1 MTQRDLETLAAG
13 DCFDLL
19 RQASI
24 GRLVFVDE
32 EGPVAVP
39 VNYAMAGQEIVIRV
53 EGGTKRAAMGQ
64 PMLAFEVDDIDGE
77 EQSGWSVIAR
87 GIGREV
93 PIEDV
98 PGLLQR
104 LEGHPPRPWA
114 EGIHNVWLAITP
126 QRVTGRRLGA
136 ARASLLF

>member
-1 MTQRDLETLAAG
+1 MTQRDLETLAAD

-24 GRLVFVDE
+24 GRLVYVDE

-39 VNYAMAGQEIVIRV
+39 VNYAMAGHEIVIRV

-64 PMLAFEVDDIDGE
+64 PMLAFEVDSIDGE
-77 EQSGWSVIAR
+77 DHSGWSVIAR
-87 GIGREV
+87 GVGREV
-93 PIEDV
+93 AIDDV

-104 LEGHPPRPWA
+104 LEAHPPRPWA
-114 EGIHNVWLAITP
+114 EGIHNVWLAIAP
-126 QRVTGRRLGA
+126 QSVTGRRLGA
-136 ARASLLF
+136 ARPSLLF